1 MVASS
6 FIKIFSIVVL
16 AAFSVSAQRE
26 CPSIQAEDNNT
37 EKKRFIVIFDKEVK
51 NATEDH
57 YEMMKEC
64 YKTRVQST
72 IKSDESNSTVFDQS
86 AIRDFSV
93 DGSIQGYTSYFTP
106 EFAKA
111 VGKMKNVKLVEE
123 EKQIKVDA
131 IWRPPV
137 KCINRPTADNV
148 PTRGIDRIDQAK

>member
-16 AAFSVSAQRE
+16 AALLVSAQRE

-37 EKKRFIVIFDKEVK
+37 EKKRFIVIFDKGVK
-51 NATEDH
+51 NAAEDH
-57 YEMMKEC
+57 YKMMKEC
-64 YKTRVQST
+64 YKTRVQNT
-72 IKSDESNSTVFDQS
+72 IKADSTVFDQS

-93 DGSIQGYTSYFTP
+93 DRSIQGYTSYFTP

-123 EKQIKVDA
+123 EKKVKEDK
-131 IWRPPV
+131 IL
-137 KCINRPTADNV
+137 
-148 PTRGIDRIDQAK
+148 

>member
-16 AAFSVSAQRE
+16 AALSISAQRE
-26 CPSIQAEDNNT
+26 CPSIQAEDNT
-37 EKKRFIVIFDKEVK
+37 EKKRFIVMFDKEVK
-51 NATEDH
+51 NAAEDH
-57 YEMMKEC
+57 YEIMKEC

-72 IKSDESNSTVFDQS
+72 IKADESTSTVFDQS
-86 AIRDFSV
+86 AIMDFSV

-123 EKQIKVDA
+123 EKEVKVDKILHTA
-131 IWRPPV
+131 PQRFSRRYF
-137 KCINRPTADNV
+137 INRRAEDDHPPPN
-148 PTRGIDRIDQAK
+148 I

>member
-16 AAFSVSAQRE
+16 AALLVSAQKE
-26 CPSIQAEDNNT
+26 CLSIQAEDNNT

-51 NATEDH
+51 NASEDH

-64 YKTRVQST
+64 YKTRVQSI
-72 IKSDESNSTVFDQS
+72 IKDESISTVFDQS

-111 VGKMKNVKLVEE
+111 VENMKYVKLVEE
-123 EKQIKVDA
+123 EKE
-131 IWRPPV
+131 V
-137 KCINRPTADNV
+137 KENKILNAAPQR
-148 PTRGIDRIDQAK
+148 